1 VKGTLRRLAFWSPFL
16 LASLLQF
23 ASAGGRLSGDGAS
36 YYAQL
41 RSLAKDHDI
50 DLANEYAALGIADR
64 PDLRVP
70 TRTGLRRTVFP
81 VGPALL
87 GLPFFALGE
96 GAGRLAGL
104 LLPAPD
110 LSGYGEVHVQAV
122 ALGGFAYGFL
132 CVWLVEST
140 LRRHFRPGIA
150 RLSALLIWLATF
162 LQWYMVRQPVMS
174 HAPSAFMAAL
184 FLWLWDARRG
194 RARVRDAAGLGLVG
208 GLAMCVRWT
217 NAVLLVLPLIDL
229 MAGAVRARRRGA
241 AVPVT
246 APAGRAAALAAGALA
261 GALPQLLVWHALYG
275 TWMLAAPPQGTDF
288 VRLWRPFLLET
299 LFSSRHGLLS
309 WTPVLWAG
317 FLGFIPLLRRRAA
330 LAGPLLA
337 PLAVLTYVNACSGDW
352 WAGGSFSNR
361 RFDTLLPVL
370 AFGVAAAVDVSRRQ
384 LRRRPLLLP
393 ATVVAAAALWN
404 VPLAFA
410 RARGTLPSDDAVAF
424 DRLVEGVA
432 ATTAGA
438 VGSPP
443 TWPASWLFAGQT
455 GLPPSRYD
463 TVAGRYLFYRQNNQ
477 RGCVEP
483 GIVGFEPQLAG
494 GWGAR
499 ADTPAGPARTLSSA
513 GRVYVG
519 LDLPE
524 DLTLS
529 LRARAEAVMQVA
541 VEVNGRPAG
550 AFALPAGWTTA
561 RLRVPRALWRR
572 DVNTIALTP
581 EAPALVRGLRFER
594 AAGEPPA
601 ACGVDAP

>member
-1 VKGTLRRLAFWSPFL
+1 MKGSLRRLAFWSPFL

-23 ASAGGRLSGDGAS
+23 ASTGGRLSGDGAS

-50 DLANEYAALGIADR
+50 DLANEYTALGIAGR

-96 GAGRLAGL
+96 AAGRAAALFGR
-104 LLPAPD
+104 APD
-110 LSGYGEVHVQAV
+110 LSGYGAVHVQAV
-122 ALGGFAYGFL
+122 ALGGLVYGFL

-140 LRRHFRPGIA
+140 LRRHFRPAIA
-150 RLSALLIWLATF
+150 RLSALLVWGATF
-162 LQWYMVRQPVMS
+162 LHWYMVQQPVMS

-184 FLWLWDARRG
+184 FLWEWDRRRG
-194 RARVRDAAGLGLVG
+194 ERGVRHAAWLGLIG
-208 GLAMCVRWT
+208 GLAMCVRWP
-217 NAVLLVLPLIDL
+217 NGVLLALPLIDL
-229 MAGAVRARRRGA
+229 ARAALRARREHG
-241 AVPVT
+241 PLSPL
-246 APAGRAAALAAGALA
+246 APRAAALAAAALL
-261 GALPQLLVWHALYG
+261 GALPQMLVWHALYG
-275 TWMLAAPPQGTDF
+275 AWMLAAPPQGTDF

-309 WTPVLWAG
+309 WAPVLWLG
-317 FLGFIPLLRRRAA
+317 FLGFIPLLRRRPA

-337 PLAVLTYVNACSGDW
+337 PLVVLTYVNACSGDW
-352 WAGGSFSNR
+352 WAGGSFGNR

-370 AFGVAAAVDVSRRQ
+370 AFGLAAALDVLRGL

-393 ATVVAAAALWN
+393 AAVVALAALWN

-410 RARGTLPSDDAVAF
+410 RARGGLPADDAVAF
-424 DRLVEGVA
+424 DRMVDGVA
-432 ATTAGA
+432 GTVSDA

-443 TWPASWLFAGQT
+443 TWPASWLFAWRT
-455 GLPPSRYD
+455 SLPPSRYD
-463 TVAGRYLFYRQNNQ
+463 TVVGRYLFYRQNSQ
-477 RGCVEP
+477 RGCIEP
-483 GIVGFEPQLAG
+483 GRAGDEPQLA

-499 ADTPAGPARTLSSA
+499 ADTPSGPARALDGP
-513 GRVYVG
+513 GRVFVG

-524 DLTLS
+524 DLAVS
-529 LRARAEAVMQVA
+529 VRAQAPSATRMAL
-541 VEVNGRPAG
+541 EVNGRPAG
-550 AFALPAGWTTA
+550 AYALGPQWATA
-561 RLRVPRALWRR
+561 RVRVPRALWRR
-572 DVNTIALTP
+572 DLNALALTP
-581 EAPALVRGLRFER
+581 EGPVLVRGLRFER

-601 ACGVDAP
+601 PCGMDAP